1 MLFFTSDLCLGN
13 DLVSKERG
21 FTSVREHD
29 SYLINRVNE
38 RVCPEDDLFVLGNVY
53 LGTRVD
59 ELFYKMSNLNCKI
72 HIIPGD
78 FDPSEFIKHYWYCKN
93 VVEVVSAK
101 FLEVDSYKLLL
112 SRDFLDVGYLN
123 CVYGN
128 DYGSKP
134 YNENGVCVCVDFR
147 DYYPVKWVKVREE
160 LGQQLVQLF
169 TTVT

>member
-123 CVYGN
+123 CV
-128 DYGSKP
+128 
-134 YNENGVCVCVDFR
+134 
-147 DYYPVKWVKVREE
+147 
-160 LGQQLVQLF
+160 
-169 TTVT
+169 

>member
-1 MLFFTSDLCLGN
+1 MLFFTSDLCFGN

-21 FTSVREHD
+21 FTSVKEHD

-59 ELFYKMSNLNCKI
+59 ELFNKMSNLNCKV
-72 HIIPGD
+72 HIITGD
-78 FDPSEFIKHYWYCKN
+78 FDSSEVIKLYWYCKN

-101 FLEVDSYKLLL
+101 FLEVDSYRLLL
-112 SRDFLDVGYLN
+112 SRDFVDIEYLN

-128 DYGSKP
+128 GYGLKP
-134 YNENGVCVCVDFR
+134 YNEKGVCVCTDFR
-147 DYYPVKWVKVREE
+147 DYYPVEWIKVREE
-160 LGQQLVQLF
+160 LGQQTVQLF
-169 TTVT
+169 ATG